1 MNVISYLADSIDANV
16 TTLSVI
22 PGDGSKYPQNQPFH
36 ILVGMELMYCSSIL
50 VDTMTVGRGHDS
62 TTPAAHTVNDPVTL
76 VISDLHVTK
85 MNQYMDELATDAE
98 LAAHAAIEATGSVLG
113 HATPTQITKLNG
125 IEAGAD
131 VTDAGNVDSAGAVM
145 NSDTSVAA
153 MGFKIDEDNMAS
165 NLDTKIPTQQS
176 VKAYVDTEV
185 GTRAKISTGNYTGNN
200 AANRG
205 IAHGLAVIP
214 KIVFITLVDTVG
226 GTIGTFQIQ
235 QGLAYVLYRYI
246 TYYGYLAVTAM
257 DSTNFYVGNASFYD
271 YSANSNVYTYYW
283 TAIG

>member
-1 MNVISYLADSIDANV
+1 MNVVSYLADSIDANV
-16 TTLSVI
+16 TSLSVI
-22 PGDGSKYPQNQPFH
+22 PGDGALFPQNQPFH
-36 ILVGMELMYCSSIL
+36 ILIGMELMYCSSIL

-98 LAAHAAIEATGSVLG
+98 LAAHAAIEATGSILG

-131 VTDAGNVDSAGAVM
+131 VTDATNVDAAGAVM

-176 VKAYVDTEV
+176 VKAYVDSKPSSDEEAQV
-185 GTRAKISTGNYTGNN
+185 
-200 AANRG
+200 
-205 IAHGLAVIP
+205 LAW
-214 KIVFITLVDTVG
+214 LG
-226 GTIGTFQIQ
+226 E
-235 QGLAYVLYRYI
+235 
-246 TYYGYLAVTAM
+246 
-257 DSTNFYVGNASFYD
+257 
-271 YSANSNVYTYYW
+271 
-283 TAIG
+283 